1 MKLTIVLGY
10 LCWFDLH
17 VNFAENISSSV
28 TTPTGL
34 SHHSTAP
41 SQPCEDDVT
50 YQPSTSGV
58 SARWSIPVMLQPFVT
73 NVLWAVE
80 QEIFTYNGKAF
91 LTYHGKA
98 FLYLYSENTTPQ
110 KEFFFNH
117 LKSKAFW

>member
-1 MKLTIVLGY
+1 
-10 LCWFDLH
+10 
-17 VNFAENISSSV
+17 
-28 TTPTGL
+28 
-34 SHHSTAP
+34 
-41 SQPCEDDVT
+41 
-50 YQPSTSGV
+50 
-58 SARWSIPVMLQPFVT
+58 MLQPFVT